1 MLMIDNHDYLSLTFI
16 FVTYS
21 SLENFP
27 VVKGCIAQVFTS
39 SFIQLSQEK
48 NHWLFFKPMAIRFK
62 TLWLLIFT

>member
-27 VVKGCIAQVFTS
+27 VVKGCIAQIFTS

-48 NHWLFFKPMAIRFK
+48 TLVFLN
-62 TLWLLIFT
+62 LWLLGLKLCGY